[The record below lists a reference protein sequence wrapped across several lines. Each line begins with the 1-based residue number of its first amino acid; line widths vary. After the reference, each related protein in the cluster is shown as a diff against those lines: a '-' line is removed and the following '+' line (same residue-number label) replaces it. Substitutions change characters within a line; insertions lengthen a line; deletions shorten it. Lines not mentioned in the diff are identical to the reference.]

1 MRKRNR
7 RFSLWLNDKEFNY
20 LAKQA
25 ANAGLKKEP
34 FVRKL
39 IMGIEIYPRPPDE
52 VREIISA
59 INRVGNNINQI
70 ARKVNITDT
79 VSSMELKEV
88 KEQLLNLIMEIRR

>member
-1 MRKRNR
+1 MRQRSQAVLIR
-7 RFSLWLNDKEFNY
+7 LTPKEKTH
-20 LAKQA
+20 LKKQA
-25 ANAGLKKEP
+25 AASGLSVET

-52 VREIISA
+52 VRAIISA

-79 VSSMELKEV
+79 VSYDELVNIKRQLADLIVEV
-88 KEQLLNLIMEIRR
+88 KR